1 MAVTRIASRDQ
12 LKEYALRALGAPV
25 LQINVDD
32 NQLED
37 RMDDA
42 LDMFWEYHA
51 DGSVRSWV
59 KYTLEQKDFDNEYL
73 SLPDGILSVMRVL
86 SIDNQKAL
94 INLQY
99 QMFITD
105 IMNIKQITTGGING
119 YVLTNSYLNMINDFF
134 SYEKVVNFN
143 KHRDQLRIDADWST
157 YNIGDILLIECYMIQ
172 NPEEFGETYNNYWL
186 KQYVTALF
194 KKQWG
199 QNLMKFSGVN
209 LPGNIQINGKEIYEE
224 AKDEVK
230 ELEERLRSEF
240 QLPVDFFVG

>member
-1 MAVTRIASRDQ
+1 MAVTRITSRDQ
-12 LKEYALRALGAPV
+12 LKDYALRALGAPV

-32 NQLED
+32 QQLED
-37 RMDDA
+37 RIDDA

-86 SIDNQKAL
+86 SVDNQKAL

-134 SYEKVVNFN
+134 AYEKVVKFN
-143 KHRDQLRIDADWST
+143 KHRDQLRIDCDWSQ
-157 YNIGDILLIECYMIQ
+157 YNVGDILVIECYVIQ

-199 QNLMKFSGVN
+199 SNIIKFSGVN
-209 LPGNIQINGKEIYEE
+209 LPGNIQVNGREIYQD
-224 AKDEVK
+224 A
-230 ELEERLRSEF
+230 LEEVQKLEDRLRSEF
-240 QLPVDFFVG
+240 QEPVDFLIG